1 MRALRREPIGQR
13 WTADCS
19 ALLERL
25 NAQGLTDG
33 EIARAIEA
41 RTGLRFSRRWIA
53 VQRKARQIGACWN
66 KWEKR

>member
-1 MRALRREPIGQR
+1 MRAIRRPIGER
-13 WTADCS
+13 WTAECS

-53 VQRKARQIGACWN
+53 VQREAHQIGSCWN
-66 KWEKR
+66 KWGKR

>member
-1 MRALRREPIGQR
+1 MRAIRRPVGER
-13 WTADCS
+13 WTAECS

-25 NAQGLTDG
+25 NAQGLTDR

-53 VQRKARQIGACWN
+53 VQREAHQIGSCWN
-66 KWEKR
+66 KWGKR